1 MEGVENC
8 KNHSKELKMSLKEDI
23 LEIARE
29 AKLSSQRLANLSSKI
44 KNETLSRMAETI
56 ETNARRIKEENCKDV
71 GAAREKGLS
80 DALIDRLT
88 LNDKRISQM
97 AYSLRRMARL
107 EDPIGTM
114 DKMWRRPNGLLIG
127 KVIVPLGV
135 IGIIYEARPN
145 VTVDAAGLCLKAG
158 NATILRGGSEAIHS
172 NIALADLLRKAIEKA
187 ELPAG
192 SIQLIKT
199 PDRSAVM
206 EMLKLDEYIDVI
218 IPRGGESLIRAVTEN
233 STIPVIK
240 HYKGVCHTYVDEEV
254 DLEMAEKIAFNAKV
268 QRPGVCNAMETLL
281 VDKKIAAQFLPGMIK
296 KFQASGVEIR
306 GDEKTCQ
313 IVEGIKPATEEDW
326 QTEYLDLILSV
337 RVVKGIEAAI
347 NHINRY
353 GSHHSDAIVTENL
366 KKSRKFLQE
375 VDSAAVYVNAST
387 RFTDGGEFG
396 LGAEIGI
403 STQKLHARGPMGVK
417 ELTSSKFII
426 LGDGQIRE

>member
-1 MEGVENC
+1 
-8 KNHSKELKMSLKEDI
+8 MSLKEDV

-29 AKLSSQRLANLSSKI
+29 AKFSSEKLANLSSTRKD
-44 KNETLSRMAETI
+44 EVLLRMAESI
-56 ETNARRIKEENCKDV
+56 ETYARIIKEENGKDV
-71 GAAREKGLS
+71 ESAREKGLS
-80 DALIDRLT
+80 GALIDRLT
-88 LNDKRISQM
+88 LNDKRIQQM
-97 AYSLRRMARL
+97 ANSLREIVRL
-107 EDPIGTM
+107 EDPIGKVE
-114 DKMWRRPNGLLIG
+114 KMWRRPNGLLIG

-172 NIALADLLRKAIEKA
+172 NIALADLLRKVIEEA

-192 SIQLIKT
+192 SIQLIRT
-199 PDRSAVM
+199 TDRNAVM

-218 IPRGGESLIRAVTEN
+218 IPRGGESLIGTVTEN

-240 HYKGVCHTYVDEEV
+240 HYKGVCHTYVDEEA

-281 VDKKIAAQFLPGMIK
+281 VDEKIAAQFLPGMIK
-296 KFQASGVEIR
+296 KFRGVEVEIR
-306 GDEKTCQ
+306 GDEKTCK

-337 RVVKGIEAAI
+337 KVVKGIEAAI
-347 NHINRY
+347 NHINKY

-366 KKSRKFLQE
+366 RKSRRFLQE

-403 STQKLHARGPMGVK
+403 STQKLHARGPMGVN

-426 LGDGQIRE
+426 LGDGQIRK

>member
-1 MEGVENC
+1 
-8 KNHSKELKMSLKEDI
+8 MSLKEDI
-23 LEIARE
+23 LEIARQ
-29 AKLSSQRLANLSSKI
+29 AKFSTQKLANLSSKI
-44 KNETLSRMAETI
+44 KDEVLSRMAETI
-56 ETNARRIKEENCKDV
+56 ETNARRIKEENRKDV
-71 GAAREKGLS
+71 ALAREKGLS
-80 DALIDRLT
+80 GALIDRLT
-88 LNDKRISQM
+88 LNDKRIEQM
-97 AYSLRRMARL
+97 ASSLREIARL
-107 EDPIGTM
+107 EDPIG
-114 DKMWRRPNGLLIG
+114 KVERMWRRPNGLLIG

-172 NIALADLLRKAIEKA
+172 NIALADLLRKVIEEA
-187 ELPAG
+187 ELPGG
-192 SIQLIKT
+192 SIQLIRT
-199 PDRSAVM
+199 TDRNAVM

-218 IPRGGESLIRAVTEN
+218 IPRGGESLIRTVTEN
-233 STIPVIK
+233 SSIPVIK
-240 HYKGVCHTYVDEEV
+240 HYKGVCHTYVDEEA

-281 VDKKIAAQFLPGMIK
+281 VDEKIAAQFLPGMIK
-296 KFQASGVEIR
+296 KFQRAGVEIR
-306 GDEKTCQ
+306 GDEKTCR

-337 RVVKGIEAAI
+337 KVVKGIEAAI

-353 GSHHSDAIVTENL
+353 GSHHSDAIVTENYR
-366 KKSRKFLQE
+366 KSRKFLQE

-403 STQKLHARGPMGVK
+403 STQKLHARGPMGVN